1 MSAFLE
7 ILSASVIVS
16 DNEIS
21 AAIVSET
28 LSFSEIDS
36 VSKTFGSLETLS
48 VNDRDSADSVM
59 SASLE
64 ILSSSEIISERKTLT
79 VPDKAIVS
87 SMTIVSDNDMSADK
101 VVSEILSVRD
111 RDSDSGTV
119 LIPALDVLSVSATE
133 SDM

>member
-48 VNDRDSADSVM
+48 VNDRDSVDSVM

-101 VVSEILSVRD
+101 VSEIPSVRD

>member
-28 LSFSEIDS
+28 LSVSEIDS

-48 VNDRDSADSVM
+48 VNDRDSVDSVM
-59 SASLE
+59 SACLT

-101 VVSEILSVRD
+101 VVSETLSVRD

>member
-1 MSAFLE
+1 MSAPLE
-7 ILSASVIVS
+7 ILS
-16 DNEIS
+16 
-21 AAIVSET
+21 
-28 LSFSEIDS
+28 
-36 VSKTFGSLETLS
+36 
-48 VNDRDSADSVM
+48 VNDMA
-59 SASLE
+59 
-64 ILSSSEIISERKTLT
+64 SERKILT

>member
-28 LSFSEIDS
+28 LSVSEIDS

-101 VVSEILSVRD
+101 VSEILSVRD

>member
-1 MSAFLE
+1 MSAPLE
-7 ILSASVIVS
+7 ILS
-16 DNEIS
+16 
-21 AAIVSET
+21 
-28 LSFSEIDS
+28 
-36 VSKTFGSLETLS
+36 
-48 VNDRDSADSVM
+48 VNDMA
-59 SASLE
+59 
-64 ILSSSEIISERKTLT
+64 SERKILT

-101 VVSEILSVRD
+101 VVSETLSVRD

>member
-28 LSFSEIDS
+28 LSVSEIDS

-48 VNDRDSADSVM
+48 VRDRDSAVSVM
-59 SASLE
+59 
-64 ILSSSEIISERKTLT
+64 
-79 VPDKAIVS
+79 
-87 SMTIVSDNDMSADK
+87 
-101 VVSEILSVRD
+101 
-111 RDSDSGTV
+111 
-119 LIPALDVLSVSATE
+119 
-133 SDM
+133 